1 MIIDTIESVDGYPI
15 RLTEERWFDHIVTK
29 KPYMSGYQQAVLDAI
44 WHPDFV
50 LPAKRGSKAAILNLG
65 RNQWLH
71 VFYIEYIND
80 DGEKDGFVS
89 SAYIKPDYN
98 RRKRKLWQRDD

>member
-29 KPYMSGYQQAVLDAI
+29 KSYMSGYLQAVLDAI
-44 WHPDFV
+44 WYPNFI
-50 LPAKRGSKAAILNLG
+50 LPANDGAKSAVLNLG

-71 VFYIEYIND
+71 VVYFEYID

-89 SAYIKPDYN
+89 SAYIKSDYN